1 MYFNSFNSLILSL
14 PYSLTGVMSGD
25 SRDLLHKIR
34 CICLM
39 DDFDNVVNIEDNS
52 PLYQKPLLSCVYACP
67 DDGAGG
73 DWNEAGDEKNHEGD
87 MDVVNPK
94 SPVPSSS
101 SSSSSSVSKR
111 KRGDKTDAK
120 VGDDCV

>member
-1 MYFNSFNSLILSL
+1 
-14 PYSLTGVMSGD
+14 MSGD

-39 DDFDNVVNIEDNS
+39 DEFDNVVNIEDTS
-52 PLYQKPLLSCVYACP
+52 LLYQKPLLSCVYSCP
-67 DDGAGG
+67 DEGAGG

-101 SSSSSSVSKR
+101 SSSSSVSKR
-111 KRGDKTDAK
+111 KRGDKSDAK
-120 VGDDCV
+120 VVDDSV

>member
-1 MYFNSFNSLILSL
+1 
-14 PYSLTGVMSGD
+14 MSGD

-39 DDFDNVVNIEDNS
+39 DEFDNVVNIEDAS
-52 PLYQKPLLSCVYACP
+52 PLYQKLLLSCVYSCP
-67 DDGAGG
+67 DEVAGG
-73 DWNEAGDEKNHEGD
+73 DWNEAGEEKNNEGD

-94 SPVPSSS
+94 SPVPSSSS

-120 VGDDCV
+120 VGLSPV